1 MSFTPLKG
9 IIKLKKRGG
18 ENMKKNRVL
27 VDYQKYKSQLGT
39 IDTAMREMY
48 NTPESF
54 ELFINRM
61 FDLGII
67 KRIKISKAEVKK
79 LQEQACMLAW
89 LDEMEG
95 EE

>member
-1 MSFTPLKG
+1 MT
-9 IIKLKKRGG
+9 
-18 ENMKKNRVL
+18 NTRVL

-39 IDTAMREMY
+39 IDTALREMH

-67 KRIKISKAEVKK
+67 RKVKISRAEVKR

-89 LDEMEG
+89 LDE
-95 EE
+95 EEEE